1 MFGVNYVMDRK
12 KLVGEVSPY
21 AAILHHH
28 AEGSLGAMMQ
38 NTPLPPRAG
47 LRPRNAPV
55 VKQEGVCGMKMMV
68 RKILFL
74 WMGLLFPWSAMAQ
87 DADSGILVESSA
99 PKSSASASINVLCS
113 STAKLYSIAAQY
125 EAEIDEQNKH
135 RDKQERVTVEIEQHK
150 KIDPKGEHPRQPTS
164 NEPYYTA
171 MFTRE
176 PTVCARLN
184 TELDQFITANEGEL
198 RHAVDDLVART
209 PGMGDA
215 EKQQM
220 AKQLADCTDPNRHPS
235 MRVGKKVLYSCIYR
249 TKNIRNV
256 PLPYSVEKTM
266 RRLYTIQLPLLD
278 AWLGN
283 VD

>member
-1 MFGVNYVMDRK
+1 
-12 KLVGEVSPY
+12 
-21 AAILHHH
+21 
-28 AEGSLGAMMQ
+28 
-38 NTPLPPRAG
+38 
-47 LRPRNAPV
+47 
-55 VKQEGVCGMKMMV
+55 MV

-74 WMGLLFPWSAMAQ
+74 CIGVLMPWSAMAQ
-87 DADSGILVESSA
+87 SADDGILVESGTHGGGT
-99 PKSSASASINVLCS
+99 SASINVLCS

-125 EAEIDEQNKH
+125 ESEIDEQNKY

-150 KIDPKGEHPRQPTS
+150 KIDPKGEHPRQPTP

-176 PTVCARLN
+176 PTICAKLN
-184 TELDQFITANEGEL
+184 TELDQFITASEGEL
-198 RHAVDDLVART
+198 RHAVDDLVSQAAT
-209 PGMGDA
+209 MGDA

-220 AKQLADCTDPNRHPS
+220 AKKLADCTDPDRHPT
-235 MRVGKKVLYSCIYR
+235 MRAGKKVLYSCIYR

-266 RRLYTIQLPLLD
+266 RRLYTIQEPLLD